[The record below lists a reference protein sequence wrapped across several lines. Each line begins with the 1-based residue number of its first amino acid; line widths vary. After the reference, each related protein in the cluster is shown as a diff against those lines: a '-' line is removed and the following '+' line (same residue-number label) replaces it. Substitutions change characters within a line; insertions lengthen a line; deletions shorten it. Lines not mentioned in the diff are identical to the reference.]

1 VAQSRVKANAPPA
14 PRLSRL
20 KETRMSKKNGGS
32 GPRAVA
38 LVGPYGSGKT
48 TLLESILAI
57 TGAIQRK
64 GAVAQRNT
72 VGDASPEARA
82 RQMSVEVNC
91 ATTKYLDESFTFLDC
106 PGSIEFLQDTLN
118 VLPGMDAAVVVCEP
132 DVAKVQMLKPFLKR
146 LADLSIP
153 HFLFINKIDKAT
165 GSLRDLL
172 AGLQEA
178 SDKPLLLR
186 QIPIWEGG
194 IVTGFVDLALER
206 AYVYRE
212 HDESKVVELN
222 GDIQEEEKK
231 ARFSMLEKLADYDEH
246 LMEELLSDVEPPR
259 DEVFGGL
266 SKDLADG
273 LVVPALMGSA
283 EKDNGIRRLLKAL
296 RHEVPDVAAAAARLG
311 IRSPA
316 DAVVQVLKTYNGAH
330 GKLSLVRVIAGMVKD
345 GAVLHAPDGR
355 DARIGGIFA
364 LKGEAQTKFGE
375 GKAGDTMA
383 LARLEGMITGET
395 LSTAKTALPKPRIE
409 ALEPVYALAIET
421 TDRKD
426 EVKLTAAIHKLQED
440 DPSLHFRQNAEL
452 QEMSLAG
459 QGEIHLKVAAEKLAS
474 KYGLKISTHQP
485 KVPYK
490 ETIRKPGKQHGRH
503 KRQSGGHGQ
512 FGDVHIEIRP
522 QPRGAGFVFED
533 QIKGGVVPRQFIP
546 SVEKGVIDYLK
557 QGPLGFPVVDVA
569 VALVDGSYH
578 TVDSS
583 DAAFQT
589 AARIAM
595 TEGMP
600 NCSPVLLE
608 PIMRVRI
615 HVPNDATS
623 KANQVVSGRRGQ
635 LMGYDA
641 RPGWKGWDTVE
652 AQIPLSELQNLI
664 IDLRSLTQGVG
675 TFEMEFD
682 HLAELTGKLADHV
695 VASHKAAA

>member
-1 VAQSRVKANAPPA
+1 MSR
-14 PRLSRL
+14 
-20 KETRMSKKNGGS
+20 KNGGS

-38 LVGPYGSGKT
+38 LVGPFGSGKT

-64 GAVAQRNT
+64 GSVPQRNT
-72 VGDASPEARA
+72 VGDSSPEARA

-118 VLPGMDAAVVVCEP
+118 VLPGVDAAVVVCEP
-132 DVAKVQMLKPFLKR
+132 DPAKVQMLKPFLKR

-153 HFLFINKIDKAT
+153 HFLFINKIDKAQ
-165 GSLRDLL
+165 GALRDLL

-186 QIPIWEGG
+186 QIPIWEDG

-206 AYVYRE
+206 AFVYRE
-212 HDESKVVELN
+212 HDESKIVDLT
-222 GDIQEEEKK
+222 GDVKEEEKQ

-259 DEVFGGL
+259 DEVFGDL
-266 SKDLADG
+266 SKELAEG
-273 LVVPALMGSA
+273 LVVPALIGSA

-296 RHEVPDVAAAAARLG
+296 RHEVPELTATAARLG
-311 IRSPA
+311 VKT
-316 DAVVQVLKTYNGAH
+316 DGEAVAQILKTYNGAH
-330 GKLSLVRVIAGMVKD
+330 GKLSLVRVFAGPLKD
-345 GAVLHAPDGR
+345 GAVLHARDGR
-355 DARIGGIFA
+355 DARVAGIFA
-364 LKGEAQTKFGE
+364 LKGDAQTKLTE
-375 GKAGDTMA
+375 AKAGETVA
-383 LARLEGMITGET
+383 VARLEGMVTGDT
-395 LSTAKTALPKPRIE
+395 LSVAKTLAANAAIE

-426 EVKLTAAIHKLQED
+426 EVKLTAAIHKIQEE

-474 KYGLKISTHQP
+474 KFGLKITTHQP
-485 KVPYK
+485 KIPYK
-490 ETIRKPGKQHGRH
+490 ETIRKPGRQHGRH

-512 FGDVHIEIRP
+512 FGDVHIEIKP
-522 QPRGAGFVFED
+522 LPRGTGFVFED
-533 QIKGGVVPRQFIP
+533 LIKGGVVPRQFIP
-546 SVEKGVIDYLK
+546 SVEKGVVDFLK
-557 QGPLGFPVVDVA
+557 QGPLGFPVVDVG

-589 AARIAM
+589 AGRIAM

-600 NCSPVLLE
+600 NCAPVLLE
-608 PIMRVRI
+608 PIMRVKI

-641 RPGWKGWDTVE
+641 RPGWKGWDTVD
-652 AQIPLSELQNLI
+652 AQMPLAELHSLI

-682 HLAELTGKLADHV
+682 HLAELTGKLADQV

>member
-1 VAQSRVKANAPPA
+1 
-14 PRLSRL
+14 
-20 KETRMSKKNGGS
+20 MSKRNGGS

-38 LVGPYGSGKT
+38 LVGPFGSGKT
-48 TLLESILAI
+48 TLLESILNI

-64 GAVAQRNT
+64 GSIAQRST
-72 VGDASPEARA
+72 VGDGSAEARA

-118 VLPGMDAAVVVCEP
+118 ILPGIDAAVVVCEP
-132 DVAKVQMLKPFLKR
+132 DPAKVQMLKPFLKR
-146 LADLSIP
+146 LADLDIP
-153 HFLFINKIDKAT
+153 HFLFINKVDKAS
-165 GSLRDLL
+165 GNLRELL
-172 AGLQEA
+172 ASLQEA

-186 QIPIWEGG
+186 QIPISEGG
-194 IVTGFVDLALER
+194 IVTGFIDLALER

-212 HDESKVVELN
+212 HDESKIIELS
-222 GDIQEEEKK
+222 GDIREEEKE

-259 DEVFGGL
+259 DEVFDGL
-266 SKDLADG
+266 SKELADG

-283 EKDNGIRRLLKAL
+283 ERDNGIRRLLKAL
-296 RHEVPDVAAAAARLG
+296 RHEVPEVSVAAARLG
-311 IRSPA
+311 IA
-316 DAVVQVLKTYNGAH
+316 NGNDTVVQILKTYNGAH
-330 GKLSLVRVIAGMVKD
+330 GKLSLARVMTGVLKD
-345 GAVLHAPDGR
+345 SAVLHARDGR
-355 DARIGGIFA
+355 DARVAGIFA
-364 LKGEAQTKFGE
+364 LKGEAQSKLTE
-375 GKAGDTMA
+375 ARSGDTVA
-383 LARLEGMITGET
+383 LGRLEGIATGET
-395 LSTAKTALPKPRIE
+395 VSTAKNPSSEVKIE
-409 ALEPVYALAIET
+409 TLVPVYGLAIET

-426 EVKLTAAIHKLQED
+426 EVKLTTAIHKLQEE
-440 DPSLHFRQNAEL
+440 DPSLQFHQNAEL

-459 QGEIHLKVAAEKLAS
+459 QGEIHLKVSAEKLAS
-474 KYGLKISTHQP
+474 KYGLKITTHPP
-485 KVPYK
+485 KIPYK
-490 ETIRKPGKQHGRH
+490 ETIRKPARQHGRH

-512 FGDVHIEIRP
+512 FGDVHIDIKP
-522 QPRGAGFVFED
+522 LPRGTGFVFED

-546 SVEKGVIDYLK
+546 SVEKGVIDFLK
-557 QGPLGFPVVDVA
+557 HGPLGFPVVDVG

-600 NCSPVLLE
+600 NCAPVLLE

-623 KANQVVSGRRGQ
+623 KVNQVVSGRRGQ
-635 LMGYDA
+635 LLGYDA

-652 AQIPLSELQNLI
+652 SQMPLAELQDLI

-675 TFEMEFD
+675 TFETEFD
-682 HLAELTGKLADHV
+682 HLAELTGKLADQV

>member
-1 VAQSRVKANAPPA
+1 
-14 PRLSRL
+14 
-20 KETRMSKKNGGS
+20 MSKRNGGS

-57 TGAIQRK
+57 SGAVQRK
-64 GAVAQRNT
+64 GSVAQGNT

-91 ATTKYLDESFTFLDC
+91 ATTKYLDETFTFLDC
-106 PGSIEFLQDTLN
+106 PGSIEFLQETLN
-118 VLPGMDAAVVVCEP
+118 ILPGVDAAVVVCEP
-132 DVAKVQMLKPFLKR
+132 DAAKVQMLKPFLKR

-153 HFLFINKIDKAT
+153 HFLFINKVDKAT
-165 GSLRDLL
+165 GGLRELL
-172 AGLQEA
+172 ADLQEA

-194 IVTGFVDLALER
+194 IVTGFIDLALER

-212 HDESKVVELN
+212 HDESKVIELS
-222 GDIQEEEKK
+222 GDTREEEKQ

-266 SKDLADG
+266 SKELAEG

-296 RHEVPDVAAAAARLG
+296 RHEVPEASVTTARLG
-311 IRSPA
+311 IKPGP
-316 DAVVQVLKTYNGAH
+316 DPVVQVLKTYNGAH
-330 GKLSLVRVIAGMVKD
+330 GKLSLVRVLAGTVKD
-345 GAVLHAPDGR
+345 GAVLHATDGR
-355 DARIGGIFA
+355 DARIGGVFA
-364 LKGEAQTKFGE
+364 LKGEAQAKLAEARTGE
-375 GKAGDTMA
+375 TVA
-383 LARLEGMITGET
+383 LARLEGMMTGQT
-395 LSTAKTALPKPRIE
+395 LSTAKLSLPNARLE

-426 EVKLTAAIHKLQED
+426 EVKLTAAIHKLQEE

-490 ETIRKPGKQHGRH
+490 ETIRKPAKQHGRH

-522 QPRGAGFVFED
+522 LPRGGGFLFED

-546 SVEKGVIDYLK
+546 SVEKGIIDYLK

-608 PIMRVRI
+608 PIMRVKI

-652 AQIPLSELQNLI
+652 AQIPLSELHNLI